1 MIVDSLRSEEKK
13 VVIRLVE
20 QDFMKQAAAARIPVS
35 RRPLRAADLRERF
48 AAGAI
53 PIVLVSAWRLTG
65 DRQPHW
71 IAISGFDDRF
81 ASVHDPYVATG
92 AGQSE
97 TDCIGLPV
105 PLAAL
110 ARLLRLGRREHFP
123 PPMVSAGRGAKR
135 PCNAS

>member
-81 ASVHDPYVATG
+81 AYVHDPYVDTG
-92 AGQSE
+92 EGQSE

-105 PLAAL
+105 PLADL
-110 ARLLRLGRREHFP
+110 DRRMRLGRRKHFASLL
-123 PPMVSAGRGAKR
+123 VSAKIGRAHV
-135 PCNAS
+135 